1 MIYELDTIVSK
12 FDTPCY
18 IYDEELINTNIKQF
32 EKIKYSHKAIHFAS
46 MANNNPKLLRILKD
60 AGWGIFVNSMKH
72 LSLAMQSGFNVSN
85 IIYTTTGISQT
96 DMEFLAQK
104 NISINL
110 DSLEQTKLYGS
121 LNPGGS
127 IGIRLNIDE
136 KSRDNIFIGSE
147 SRIGILETEFSDL
160 LQIASKCS
168 LKIVG
173 THVYLGTNVISFD
186 EMIAGTMKTLE
197 LSNHFPDLEYID
209 LGGGFPINGEDEQ
222 YFDYDKYGEL
232 LTELFNNYS
241 KKRGR
246 NIKLILEPG
255 RAIFGNT
262 AIFCSRVLDV
272 KERPDRFLISCDAS
286 ASILPR
292 SMFYNDTF
300 HDIEVLGKQDEPKLS
315 KPASVVGSTTYSRDY
330 LGKDLQLPK
339 IEVGDILVF
348 KNAGSYCYA
357 MITQFL
363 GQAMP
368 SEILIDSL
376 GKTELIRERETF
388 QIAI

>member
-1 MIYELDTIVSK
+1 MIHELDTIVSK

-18 IYDEELINTNIKQF
+18 VYNEDLINKNIKQF
-32 EKIKYSHKAIHFAS
+32 EKIKYSPKAIHFAS

-60 AGWGIFVNSMKH
+60 AGCGIFVNSMKH
-72 LSLAMQSGFNVSN
+72 LNLAVQSGFNVSD

-96 DMEFLAQK
+96 DMEFLTQK
-104 NISINL
+104 NISMNL

-160 LQIASKCS
+160 LEIASKYR
-168 LKIVG
+168 LNIVG
-173 THVYLGTNVISFD
+173 THVYLGTNIISFD

-197 LSNHFPDLEYID
+197 LSDHFPDLEYID

-232 LTELFNNYS
+232 VTELFDNYS

-255 RAIFGNT
+255 RSMFGNT
-262 AIFCSRVLDV
+262 AVFCSRVLDV

-300 HDIEVLGKQDEPKLS
+300 HDIEVLGKQDAPKLS

-330 LGKDLQLPK
+330 LGKNLQLPA

-348 KNAGSYCYA
+348 KNTGSYCYA